1 MHSGP
6 PEIKMNT
13 MKVRLQY
20 KVEVMV
26 YQEIDLDE
34 SEIKELNSYSRIS
47 PSDPLYSRL
56 TSNVNAGMIEWWG
69 DIENVS
75 VFKV

>member
-1 MHSGP
+1 
-6 PEIKMNT
+6 MNT

-26 YQEIDLDE
+26 YQELDLEE
-34 SEIKELNSYSRIS
+34 SEIKELNSSSRIS

-56 TSNVNAGMIEWWG
+56 TGNVKAGMVEWWG

-75 VFKV
+75 VYNV

>member
-1 MHSGP
+1 
-6 PEIKMNT
+6 

-26 YQEIDLDE
+26 YQELDLEE
-34 SEIKELNSYSRIS
+34 SEIKELNSSSGIS
-47 PSDPLYSRL
+47 PSEPLYSRL
-56 TSNVNAGMIEWWG
+56 TDNVKAGMIEWWG

-75 VFKV
+75 VYKV

>member
-1 MHSGP
+1 
-6 PEIKMNT
+6 MNT
-13 MKVRLQY
+13 MRVRLQY

-26 YQEIDLDE
+26 YQELDLDE
-34 SEIKELNSYSRIS
+34 SEIKELNSSSRIS

-56 TSNVNAGMIEWWG
+56 TDNVKVGMIEWWG

-75 VFKV
+75 VYKV

>member
-1 MHSGP
+1 
-6 PEIKMNT
+6 

-26 YQEIDLDE
+26 YQELDLTE
-34 SEIKELNSYSRIS
+34 SEIKELNSRIS

-56 TSNVNAGMIEWWG
+56 TDGVKAGMIEWWG
-69 DIENVS
+69 DVENVS
-75 VFKV
+75 VYNV

>member
-1 MHSGP
+1 
-6 PEIKMNT
+6 MNT

-26 YQEIDLDE
+26 YQELDLDE
-34 SEIKELNSYSRIS
+34 SEIKELSSSIS

-56 TSNVNAGMIEWWG
+56 TDNVKVGMIEWWG

-75 VFKV
+75 VYKV